1 MLVIDLPEQFDG
13 NGLYIFLGKVIN
25 QNREPMD
32 SHIIFDFSKLK
43 WIEPSGVVVLSNA
56 MEWLSARNITYQYKN
71 INIPQNHIKY
81 DPIAYL
87 DDSQFFATYIGKVLR
102 NGAKHR
108 ATTIPLCRVSH
119 SESSGWLE
127 SCLLSWLSDNL
138 SVSRSSL
145 SNIDVCI
152 REIFNNILDH
162 SGVKMGCIFAQLYPN
177 KHEVVI
183 ALSDFGI
190 GIPNKISK
198 IKADL
203 CDQDAI
209 LLASQEGISSKS
221 LKTNRGVGL
230 NLLIQN
236 VVDLNGGSLK
246 IASGSG
252 ILKCG
257 RSGEKTVRTP
267 VSAPGFYPGTFI
279 ELRMRTDMIKETGD
293 DREEFEW

>member
-1 MLVIDLPEQFDG
+1 
-13 NGLYIFLGKVIN
+13 
-25 QNREPMD
+25 
-32 SHIIFDFSKLK
+32 
-43 WIEPSGVVVLSNA
+43 
-56 MEWLSARNITYQYKN
+56 
-71 INIPQNHIKY
+71 
-81 DPIAYL
+81 
-87 DDSQFFATYIGKVLR
+87 
-102 NGAKHR
+102 
-108 ATTIPLCRVSH
+108 
-119 SESSGWLE
+119 
-127 SCLLSWLSDNL
+127 
-138 SVSRSSL
+138 
-145 SNIDVCI
+145 
-152 REIFNNILDH
+152 
-162 SGVKMGCIFAQLYPN
+162 MGCIFAQLYPN